1 MNGNLYSDFEER
13 YQEAVQIVK
22 ETKQCATSMLQR
34 KLRCGYIYAA
44 RLIDRMVQE
53 GVVSSFVNQGEF
65 IFNKTLH
72 IRISFQDSLL

>member
-1 MNGNLYSDFEER
+1 MNGNLYPDFEER

-22 ETKQCATSMLQR
+22 ETKQCPTSMLQR

-53 GVVSSFVNQGEF
+53 GVVSSFRGSEPRG
-65 IFNKTLH
+65 IY
-72 IRISFQDSLL
+72 I